1 MVDDARFAMV
11 QEADVGTTL
20 AILKTRAPGTT
31 RVIVVSALA
40 GFSGAIVTDADT
52 RRAAF
57 GGRVPPGVSFDKRA
71 STELVGAKVLSKGT
85 THVDLLLPGG
95 VFARLEARGGRVTLR
110 RDFRGLES
118 EPASFAEADGAT
130 VARWQ
135 AEAIAALPKLARHG
149 VVERVEALKRA
160 FSKAETRLA
169 RRVLAIEGDL
179 AKMEAVSAL
188 ATRAAWLVPAAK
200 RATRGATELR
210 IDDDGTGEPV
220 VMKLDPAKPAMAQL
234 DALFRKAKRLRLGR
248 EVARTRLEATQ
259 SAVARLTE
267 VREALGNPNLDVD
280 RVETLAREA
289 KDAAPRDVSLPS
301 RGASH
306 ERPSRDEK
314 RRPFR
319 LFHGLSGA
327 RILVGRGADDND
339 ALTFHVASPH
349 DVWVHAKERRGAHV
363 IVPLARGKSLPE
375 GALVEAAQLAAHFSE
390 ARDEAVVD
398 VQYTP
403 RKHLRKPRGAAKGF
417 VIVDREKVLVLRM
430 DSMLVSKLLDREEEA

>member
-11 QEADVGTTL
+11 QEADVGETL

-31 RVIVVSALA
+31 RVIVLSALPR
-40 GFSGAIVTDADT
+40 FSGAFVTNSDT

-57 GGRVPPGVSFDKRA
+57 GGRVPPGVRFDKRA
-71 STELVGAKVLSKGT
+71 SAELVGAKVLSKGT
-85 THVDLLLPGG
+85 AHVDLLLQSGAP
-95 VFARLEARGGRVTLR
+95 ARLEARGGRVTLR
-110 RDFRGLES
+110 REFRALEG
-118 EPASFAEADGAT
+118 EPTGFAEADGAT

-135 AEAIAALPKLARHG
+135 AEAVAALPKLARHG
-149 VVERVEALKRA
+149 VVERAEALKRA
-160 FSKAETRLA
+160 VAKAEARLA

-179 AKMEAVSAL
+179 TKMDAVSAV

-200 RATRGATELR
+200 SAARGATELR
-210 IDDDGTGEPV
+210 IDDDGTGQPV
-220 VMKLDPAKPAMAQL
+220 VMKLDPSKPAISQL

-248 EVARTRLEATQ
+248 EVARTRLETTQ
-259 SAVARLTE
+259 SAVATLSG
-267 VREALGNPNLDVD
+267 VRKALENPELDAD
-280 RVETLAREA
+280 RVEALAREA

-301 RGASH
+301 RSASP
-306 ERPSRDEK
+306 ERASRDEK
-314 RRPFR
+314 RSPFK
-319 LFHGLSGA
+319 LFYGLSGA

-375 GALVEAAQLAAHFSE
+375 GALVEAAHLAAHFSE
-390 ARDEAVVD
+390 ARDEAVID

-417 VIVDREKVLVLRM
+417 VVVDREKVLVLRV
-430 DSMLVSKLLDREEEA
+430 DPSLVSKLLDREEEA